1 MNAEGLIHFLC
12 GDLKLSHEAQLA
24 LLDLIKEESYG
35 KSLDIQKTG
44 STCKN
49 IFFMSAGVA
58 RIYYWKE
65 GVDITEH
72 FAFEGQLI
80 IRAESLFTS
89 QKTNKGIQSITASQV
104 LVIPAEGLFQLY
116 GRFPEIESMF
126 RRVFEK
132 EWVNTIKRLESFQMK
147 TAKERYLDLM
157 KETEILSIIPLK
169 MVASYLGITPE
180 SLSRI
185 RSEL

>member
-1 MNAEGLIHFLC
+1 MNAEHLIHFLS
-12 GDLKLSHEAQLA
+12 GPVKLSPEAHFA
-24 LLDLIKEESYG
+24 LLELIREERYS
-35 KSLDIQKTG
+35 KSSDIQRTD

-49 IFFMSAGVA
+49 IFFMSAGAA
-58 RIYYWKE
+58 RIFYWKD

-72 FAFEGQLI
+72 FAVEGQLI
-80 IRAESLFTS
+80 IRAESLFTA

-116 GRFPEIESMF
+116 ERFPEIESMF

-157 KETEILSIIPLK
+157 NETNVLSMIPLK
-169 MVASYLGITPE
+169 MVASYLGITPV

-185 RSEL
+185 RADI

>member
-1 MNAEGLIHFLC
+1 MNSEHLVDLLC
-12 GDLKLSHEAQLA
+12 GDHKLSMHASSA
-24 LLDLIKEESYG
+24 LLGLIKEEIFG
-35 KSLDIQKTG
+35 RLADIQKTE

-49 IFFMSAGVA
+49 IYFMASGAA
-58 RIYYWKE
+58 RIYYWKD

-89 QKTNKGIQSITASQV
+89 QKTNKGIQAILPSRV
-104 LVIPAEGLFQLY
+104 LVIPAQPLFLLY
-116 GRFPEIESMF
+116 EVYPEIESMF
-126 RRVFEK
+126 RQVFER

-157 KETEILSIIPLK
+157 RETEILSVIPLR
-169 MVASYLGITPE
+169 MVASYLGITPV

-185 RSEL
+185 RAEL

>member
-1 MNAEGLIHFLC
+1 MNAQDLIQLLC
-12 GDLKLSHEAQLA
+12 GGSTLSEPAHAALSALIESEEFNRLA
-24 LLDLIKEESYG
+24 E
-35 KSLDIQKTG
+35 IQKTE

-49 IFFMSAGVA
+49 IYFMASGAA
-58 RIYYWKE
+58 RIYYWKD

-89 QKTNKGIQSITASQV
+89 QKTNKGIQAILPSRV
-104 LVIPAEGLFQLY
+104 LVIPAQPLFLLY
-116 GRFPEIESMF
+116 EAYPEIESMF
-126 RRVFEK
+126 RQVFER

-157 KETEILSIIPLK
+157 RETEILSVIPLR
-169 MVASYLGITPE
+169 MVASYLGITPV

-185 RSEL
+185 RAEL